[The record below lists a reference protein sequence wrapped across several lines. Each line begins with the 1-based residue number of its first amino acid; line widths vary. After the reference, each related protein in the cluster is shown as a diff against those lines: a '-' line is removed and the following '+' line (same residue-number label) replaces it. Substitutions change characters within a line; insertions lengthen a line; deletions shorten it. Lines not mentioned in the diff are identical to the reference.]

1 MTKLPLNVS
10 ETRWQQAQQWELAIW
25 RDLYALYHTS
35 RRARL
40 SRLLR
45 LLTLR
50 RPAPVEMDDWNYW
63 WREKFEGYHFLP
75 DQIENAIEL
84 GCGPFTNMRLILPGR
99 KVKHVFC
106 SDPLARRYVALKGT
120 WLSRA
125 WRKGDVLIDD
135 HPIENCPFASDYFGL
150 VVLVNVLDHVQDAV
164 LCLRQAIRITAPGG
178 HLVVGQ
184 DLSDEEDL
192 QRAGEDIGHPV
203 RIPRGVLDAE
213 LGPCF
218 DPVLFKVLPR
228 EQGRNPEAHCGTYI
242 FAGRKRSAQPA
253 PDPGAAPTSESRGP
267 MR

>member
-1 MTKLPLNVS
+1 MTKLPLKVS
-10 ETRWQQAQQWELAIW
+10 EDRWQQAQRFELGIW
-25 RDLYALYHTS
+25 SDIYALYHTG

-40 SRLLR
+40 MRLLR

-50 RPAPVEMDDWNYW
+50 RPAPVEMDAWNHW
-63 WREKFEGYHFLP
+63 WAEKFEGYHFLP

-99 KVKHVFC
+99 QIGHVFC

-125 WRKGDVLIDD
+125 WRRGEVLIDD

-164 LCLRQAIRITAPGG
+164 LCLRQAIRITGPEGY
-178 HLVVGQ
+178 LIIGQ

-192 QRAGEDIGHPV
+192 RATAQDVGHPV
-203 RIPRGVLDAE
+203 KIPREALDAG
-213 LGPCF
+213 LGP
-218 DPVLFKVLPR
+218 
-228 EQGRNPEAHCGTYI
+228 
-242 FAGRKRSAQPA
+242 
-253 PDPGAAPTSESRGP
+253 
-267 MR
+267 